1 MRRDSAQDRWPE
13 LMRQLLDSAAA
24 RGNVVPSAHRP
35 ADDVVMLATHAMEWH
50 ASRAQVA
57 RTTAAG
63 WRREG
68 QLGMSTHTAVPIT
81 GTIGTPRQAPLPAER
96 HVDRTG

>member
-1 MRRDSAQDRWPE
+1 
-13 LMRQLLDSAAA
+13 
-24 RGNVVPSAHRP
+24 
-35 ADDVVMLATHAMEWH
+35 MLATHAMEWH

-68 QLGMSTHTAVPIT
+68 QLGMSARPAVQIT